1 MEGSSTSNF
10 RPRVG
15 ARAAV
20 SRVRR
25 LSAAPGAGRVVALS
39 DKVHHPFEGEPTLIM
54 LPASRALGLSERLAA
69 LHSHLRRAV
78 PSVDRMAVALY
89 DPGMDLLKTF
99 VNSTIGGEPLRAYQ
113 YKLSECPSLLALKE
127 GGEARVIDD
136 MARELTSDSEH
147 TRWVKS
153 MGYRASYTIPLMHQ
167 GIFEG
172 FIFLD
177 SCRPGAF
184 TPAVVEEIGIYVN
197 LLVLMVGQE
206 MTTLRA
212 LIGSVQ
218 VARDFTSLRDEETG
232 AHLERMSRFSRLI
245 ARGLVP
251 SHGLSDEFV
260 EQVFLFSLLHDIGKV
275 GIPDSVL
282 RKEGALTSEER
293 RKMQSHVELG
303 SEMVDRLVDDF
314 GLSAVAGIGI
324 LRNVVAGHHEF
335 LDGSGYPRKLRAGD
349 IPLEARIVTVA
360 DIFDA
365 LTSKRAYKG
374 AWSIEEAFDALDRM
388 VAEGKLDADCV
399 AALRANQAEAQQIIA
414 RFSETGNETV

>member
-1 MEGSSTSNF
+1 MFPPG
-10 RPRVG
+10 
-15 ARAAV
+15 RAGI
-20 SRVRR
+20 
-25 LSAAPGAGRVVALS
+25 LEDLTE
-39 DKVHHPFEGEPTLIM
+39 KVHHPFEGQPALLPI
-54 LPASRALGLSERLAA
+54 PASRALGLGERLGA

-89 DPGMDLLKTF
+89 DPEMDLLKTF
-99 VNSTIGGEPLRAYQ
+99 VSSTVGGEPLRAYQ

-127 GGEARVIDD
+127 SGAARVIDD
-136 MARELTSDSEH
+136 IGRELTSESEH

-153 MGYRASYTIPLMHQ
+153 MGYRASYTLPLMHQ

-177 SCRPGAF
+177 SCQPGAF
-184 TPAVVEEIGIYVN
+184 TPAVMEEIGIYVN

-245 ARGLVP
+245 ARGLVT

-275 GIPDSVL
+275 GIPDAVL
-282 RKEGALTSEER
+282 RKPGALTPEER
-293 RKMQSHVELG
+293 EAMEAHVELG
-303 SEMVDRLVDDF
+303 SDMVDRLINDF
-314 GLSAVAGIGI
+314 GLGAVAGIGI

-335 LDGSGYPRKLRAGD
+335 LDGSGYPRRLRDGD

-365 LTSKRAYKG
+365 LTSKRIYKDT
-374 AWSIEEAFDALDRM
+374 WTLDEALGALDKM

-399 AALRANQAEAQQIIA
+399 AALRANREEAAAIIE
-414 RFSETGNETV
+414 RFSEAGSEAG